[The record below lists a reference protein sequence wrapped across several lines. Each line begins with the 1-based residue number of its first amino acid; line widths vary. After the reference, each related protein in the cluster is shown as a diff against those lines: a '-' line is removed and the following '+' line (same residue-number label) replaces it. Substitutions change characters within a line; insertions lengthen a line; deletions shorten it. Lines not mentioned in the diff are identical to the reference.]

1 MNTVRLVLTRIVSV
15 LTATILSAAS
25 TAEAQ
30 QPLLTNARVESR
42 AVTAGLEKEV
52 GALLARASEPAWIG
66 YAVPALEGD
75 RSMCCWSGDGGGA
88 GRSGCRLEPGS
99 ANAVTMTSTPD
110 RAVPLEA
117 GESFFVLYRVEQGQV
132 SRIRMFSEDCPLD
145 GGGRAVH
152 WLTGVRPPES
162 IDFLTTFTGATA
174 TNKIADSALSALA
187 MHRDPAAIDRLVTA
201 ARDGA
206 TTHLRGQALFW
217 LAQRAG
223 EKAVGAIS
231 DAIARDPETEVK
243 RRAVFALSQLP
254 KDQGVPLLIQV
265 ARTNTNPSV
274 RKQAIFWLGQ
284 SKDAR
289 ALKFFEEILF
299 K

>member
-1 MNTVRLVLTRIVSV
+1 VTFLT
-15 LTATILSAAS
+15 TTMLSAA
-25 TAEAQ
+25 TAAAQ
-30 QPLLTNARVESR
+30 QPLLTNARVETH
-42 AVTAGLEKEV
+42 AVTGGLDKEMRT
-52 GALLARASEPAWIG
+52 LMARATEPAWIG

-75 RSMCCWSGDGGGA
+75 RSMCCWSGDAAGA
-88 GRSGCRLEPGS
+88 GRTGCRLEPGT
-99 ANAVTMTSTPD
+99 ANAVTMTTAPD

-117 GESFFVLYRVEQGQV
+117 GDSFFVLFRVEQGQV
-132 SRIRMFSEDCPLD
+132 NRIRIFSEDCPLD
-145 GGGRAVH
+145 GGGRAFH
-152 WLTGVRPPES
+152 WLTGVRPTES
-162 IDFLTTFTGATA
+162 IDFLTTFTGASA

-187 MHRDPAAIDRLVTA
+187 MHRDPAALDRLVAA

-206 TTHLRGQALFW
+206 TTHLRGHALFW

-265 ARTNTNPSV
+265 ARTNANPSV

-284 SKDAR
+284 SKDPR